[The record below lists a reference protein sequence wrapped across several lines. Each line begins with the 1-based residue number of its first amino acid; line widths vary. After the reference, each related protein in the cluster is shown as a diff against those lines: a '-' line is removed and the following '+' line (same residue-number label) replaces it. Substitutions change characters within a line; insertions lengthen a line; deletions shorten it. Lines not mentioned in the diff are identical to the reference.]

1 MNDRSGDEEFDVYI
15 IELQNRFG
23 YLRKSM
29 MDRLKEKEKETK
41 KETRNNRE
49 YFPQENVNSWKESI
63 SLCYYQDIHGYLYYL
78 FSRINFSWINNPN
91 SFFFIS

>member
-1 MNDRSGDEEFDVYI
+1 MDDRSGDEEFDVYI

-49 YFPQENVNSWKESI
+49 YFPQEILKI
-63 SLCYYQDIHGYLYYL
+63 MK
-78 FSRINFSWINNPN
+78 RINFSLLLPGY
-91 SFFFIS
+91 SRISLLSIFKNQLFMN